1 MDEKNFMTAEGLQKL
16 KDRLNYLKN
25 EKRQEVAQ
33 KIAEARSYGDLSE
46 NNEYEIARSEQ
57 AQVEEEIFE
66 LESKIKSAE
75 IIDNK
80 KVSTSK
86 VNIGCKVSIT
96 NVKTNKSFEYKIVGD
111 VDSDPINGL
120 ISNTSPIGAGLIGKK
135 VGELVTI
142 KTPAG
147 AVEYK
152 ITKIKAS

>member
-16 KDRLNYLKN
+16 KERLEYLKN

-86 VNIGCKVSIT
+86 VNIGCRVSIT
-96 NVKTNKSFEYKIVGD
+96 NVKTGKSFEYKIVGD

-135 VGELVTI
+135 VGESVTI

>member
-57 AQVEEEIFE
+57 SQVEEEIFE
-66 LESKIKSAE
+66 LENKVKNAE

-80 KVSTSK
+80 KVNTSK
-86 VNIGCKVSIT
+86 VNIGCRVTIT
-96 NVKTNKSFEYKIVGD
+96 NVKTGKSFEYKIVGD

>member
-57 AQVEEEIFE
+57 SQVEEEIFE
-66 LESKIKSAE
+66 LENKVKNAE

-80 KVSTSK
+80 KVNTSK
-86 VNIGCKVSIT
+86 VNIGCRVTIT
-96 NVKTNKSFEYKIVGD
+96 NVKTGKSFEYKIVGD

-152 ITKIKAS
+152 ISKIKAS